1 METIAK
7 DKRRCPYR
15 LFRDAREIAA
25 RAKTPRL
32 NRNSFMTKTVFS
44 NQKGIALVMVLI
56 LSTVALLIMAGLI
69 YMLTTGTQVSGL
81 QKRYETASEAGLGG
95 SDVTYQLIGLR
106 GDTSRTNSFV
116 YNDMAASAAAITTPV
131 TCSGTNQSGTT
142 FTWIAAKLNTPTS
155 SWSGSCN
162 SATVID
168 PNTNTTY
175 DMVFTLGTGP
185 TYNVYSKIVDT
196 VEGNSAGDEGL
207 INNKVVDSNSGEI
220 KVMSYPYVYTIEVD
234 AENAG
239 NPSERAKYSILYL
252 Y

>member
-1 METIAK
+1 MEVIYIGYSTKESEVGMTSQKALNFGMRNAECGI
-7 DKRRCPYR
+7 
-15 LFRDAREIAA
+15 FRNLHSKI
-25 RAKTPRL
+25 
-32 NRNSFMTKTVFS
+32 RNE
-44 NQKGIALVMVLI
+44 KGIALVMVLM

-95 SDVTYQLIGLR
+95 TDVTYQLIGLR
-106 GDTSRTNSFV
+106 GETASFLI
-116 YNDMAASAAAITTPV
+116 DMAALSPVIRTPG
-131 TCSGTNQSGTT
+131 TCSGTNQSGTP
-142 FTWIAAKLNTPTS
+142 FTGLPAKINTPTS
-155 SWSGSCN
+155 SWSGCN
-162 SATVID
+162 TSMVID

-175 DMVFTLGTGP
+175 DMVMVFTLGTGP

-234 AENAG
+234 AENTG

>member
-1 METIAK
+1 MRTIVKDKKRCPYGLFREAITIAK
-7 DKRRCPYR
+7 
-15 LFRDAREIAA
+15 I
-25 RAKTPRL
+25 PRL
-32 NRNSFMTKTVFS
+32 TRNGFMTKTVFS
-44 NQKGIALVMVLI
+44 NEKGIALVMVLI

-106 GDTSRTNSFV
+106 GDASRQTSFL
-116 YNDMAASAAAITTPV
+116 NDMAALSPVITTPG
-131 TCSGTNQSGTT
+131 TCSGTNQSGTP
-142 FTWIAAKLNTPTS
+142 FTGLAAKLNTPTS
-155 SWSGSCN
+155 TWAGCN
-162 SATVID
+162 SSMVIN

-175 DMVFTLGTGP
+175 DMVFTLGTGS

-220 KVMSYPYVYTIEVD
+220 KVMSYPYVYTIEID
-234 AENAG
+234 AENTG
-239 NPSERAKYSILYL
+239 NPAERAKYSILYL